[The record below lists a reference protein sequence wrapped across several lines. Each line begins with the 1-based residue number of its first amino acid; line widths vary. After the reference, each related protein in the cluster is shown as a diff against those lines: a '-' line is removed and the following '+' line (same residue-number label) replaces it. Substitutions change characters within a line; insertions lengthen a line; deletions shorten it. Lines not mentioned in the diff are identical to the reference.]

1 LKRRIAA
8 VLMVDVAGGNDT
20 ASADAHDIASA
31 DPPTLELAQRRHAA
45 AEAVRSVVTIAGGRV
60 LNVGMSSPRSVG
72 EFQSAVAAVR
82 AAVDVQATLRAR
94 NKSLAAEDRLPFRIS
109 VGIGEVVDGDDAV
122 PEETMAA
129 AERLIDLA
137 TPSSVCISRSVRDAV
152 VSKLKLHQL
161 DLTIEGQ
168 RPEPVSQQSPVPA
181 QKPGGKPAA
190 GSASGAIAR
199 NVVALLALVCS
210 LAAIGLWVSERPVPG
225 LTPSIPAESAAPAGV
240 PTHREADAKPKDV
253 KPKEKPQGGTLEYMP
268 AYAPDP
274 AAVLTAKRMLP
285 QAWRECHGTSADKAV
300 AACKLLLDS
309 GIAKGAELADIQLW
323 NGKALRERHELDKA
337 ITAFTASLAAKPTAE
352 AFSQRGN
359 VHYDKAA
366 WDKAVADYSEAIRLE
381 PQNGEALNNRAW
393 TYYRAGDAAKALVDA
408 NKAVELLSA
417 KAYVWDTR
425 GHIHARL
432 GNRDAA
438 IGDFR
443 QALAIDPANRASK
456 DGLSSL
462 GAN

>member
-1 LKRRIAA
+1 MA
-8 VLMVDVAGGNDT
+8 DVAGDR
-20 ASADAHDIASA
+20 DIAA
-31 DPPTLELAQRRHAA
+31 ANAPTIELTQRREAA
-45 AEAVRSVVTIAGGRV
+45 AEAVRSVVTIAGGRILSAGV
-60 LNVGMSSPRSVG
+60 SPSRSVG

-94 NKSLAAEDRLPFRIS
+94 NKPLAPDDRLPFRIS
-109 VGIGEVVDGDDAV
+109 VGIGEVVDGHDAV
-122 PEETMAA
+122 PEETIAA
-129 AERLIDLA
+129 TERLIGLA
-137 TPSSVCISRSVRDAV
+137 TPTGVCISRSVRDAV
-152 VSKLKLHQL
+152 MSKLKLHQL
-161 DLTIEGQ
+161 DLTVEGE
-168 RPEPVSQQSPVPA
+168 RPEPISQQSPVTA
-181 QKPGGKPAA
+181 RKPDVKPAA
-190 GSASGAIAR
+190 GSAASGAIAR
-199 NVVALLALVCS
+199 NAVALVALVCS
-210 LAAIGLWVSERPVPG
+210 LAAIGLWLSERSGP
-225 LTPSIPAESAAPAGV
+225 TPSSPVESAAPAV
-240 PTHREADAKPKDV
+240 APTHREADVKPKDV
-253 KPKEKPQGGTLEYMP
+253 KPKEKPEGGTLEYMP

-274 AAVLTAKRMLP
+274 AAVLTAQRMLP
-285 QAWRECHGTSADKAV
+285 QAWRDCHGTSADKAV
-300 AACKLLLDS
+300 TACKLLLDS

-352 AFSQRGN
+352 AYSQRAN

-393 TYYRAGDAAKALVDA
+393 TYYRAGDAAKALADA
-408 NKAVELLSA
+408 NKAVDLLSG

-443 QALAIDPANRASK
+443 QALTIDPANRASK
-456 DGLSSL
+456 DGLATL
-462 GAN
+462 GVN